1 MFTTVRADELLRAVS
16 VVLFNTLLLSD
27 DECLSPRLPEVQLLS
42 SLFADRAHTLMHALF
57 FLCFFFS
64 LCASA
69 CFRIIV
75 LKCNNHS
82 CSCVVSVPVLLLTSS
97 TCQINHKIVL
107 LTLSMCVV
115 SVPTSVTDFV
125 HMSNKS

>member
-57 FLCFFFS
+57 FLCFFFHYVLQLASGS
-64 LCASA
+64 LYSSVT
-69 CFRIIV
+69 IIV
-75 LKCNNHS
+75 ARA
-82 CSCVVSVPVLLLTSS
+82 
-97 TCQINHKIVL
+97 
-107 LTLSMCVV
+107 
-115 SVPTSVTDFV
+115 
-125 HMSNKS
+125 